1 MLTFA
6 LVSLIFFIAGF
17 AQGLSGFGS
26 ALIAMPLLTVFVDV
40 KTAVPLCVLNSLLI
54 SLYLGYKLK
63 DHIKLKNVMPLTI
76 GSLPGIYLGVS
87 FLKSVEPDLIRI
99 LLGIM
104 IILYCV
110 YSFFSTPGPRK
121 LHRAWA
127 YIAGFGTGF
136 IGSAFSA
143 GGPPAI
149 IYTALTG
156 TSKDNIKATLTG
168 FFLIANIIVVVS
180 HAASGLTNAAVL
192 KHFLFSAAFLQ
203 TGVIIGSRIYDR
215 TDTQGYIRIIL
226 VVLMILAIMMIVSA
240 IDN

>member
-6 LVSLIFFIAGF
+6 LVSLIFFLAGF
-17 AQGLSGFGS
+17 AQGLTGFGS
-26 ALIAMPLLTVFVDV
+26 ALIAMPLLTIFIDV
-40 KTAVPLCVLNSLLI
+40 KTAVPLCILNSLLI

-63 DHIKLKNVMPLTI
+63 DHIRLKSVMPLTI

-99 LLGIM
+99 LLGVM
-104 IILYCV
+104 IIIYCA
-110 YSFFSTPGPRK
+110 YSFFSHPGPRG

-149 IYTALTG
+149 IYTTLTG

-168 FFLIANIIVVVS
+168 FFLIGNIIVAAA
-180 HAASGLTNAAVL
+180 HAASGLTTAAVV
-192 KHFLFSAAFLQ
+192 KHFSFSAAFLMA
-203 TGVIIGSRIYDR
+203 GVILGARAYDR

-226 VVLMILAIMMIVSA
+226 AMLMVLGIMMIASA